1 MNRFARGKEGPA
13 GEGHRPAIRRGA
25 LPHFRGPRRSPAATA
40 AGSVGKG
47 AAAEGVSFAAYGEA
61 KDLELAATLSRFA
74 CSLRPAALRLG
85 LVSGPLVRP
94 CAPPRCGPS
103 GLLTTAHRF
112 YSTPFPGKKKEG

>member
-1 MNRFARGKEGPA
+1 MWPPAGGDKPRPYILVRGAPRLRGPHTNPAKRFAW
-13 GEGHRPAIRRGA
+13 
-25 LPHFRGPRRSPAATA
+25 
-40 AGSVGKG
+40 GKG
-47 AAAEGVSFAAYGEA
+47 AAAEGVSFAACGEA

-74 CSLRPAALRLG
+74 CSRRPASLRLG

-94 CAPPRCGPS
+94 CAHPRCGPS